1 MVKRTSFI
9 RYYYIAFAIILL
21 MTCWEAQKDQVV
33 VYASSEQAS
42 IQNVGSDVTIP
53 KESIRLRILA
63 NSDSPSDQ
71 WVKREVRDAI
81 VEQMNQWVQG
91 PHTIEEAR
99 EVVHGHLPELEAVV
113 GATLQKYGFTYDY
126 KVELGTVPF
135 PMKMYGN
142 QIYPAGD
149 YEALR
154 VSIGKA
160 EGQNWWCVLFPP
172 LCFVDSDAIAQKPNV
187 AEAASLS
194 DTSKEEGTAD
204 AKTQGKSKTVKD
216 SKEKEGKDVE
226 VKASAKAEGSNEKL
240 AGAVAQTEEAQPE
253 IHFFL
258 WDLLKKLGSL
268 FA

>member
-33 VYASSEQAS
+33 VYASPEQAAV
-42 IQNVGSDVTIP
+42 QNIGNDVTIP

-99 EVVHGHLPELEAVV
+99 EVVRGHLPELEAVV
-113 GATLQKYGFTYDY
+113 GATLQTYGFTYDY

-172 LCFVDSDAIAQKPNV
+172 LCFVDSDAIAKKPNV
-187 AEAASLS
+187 AEAAALS
-194 DTSKEEGTAD
+194 DSSKEDAAD
-204 AKTQGKSKTVKD
+204 DRAQEKSKTVKD
-216 SKEKEGKDVE
+216 SKEKEGKAGQVH
-226 VKASAKAEGSNEKL
+226 KASAKADGGSDKL
-240 AGAVAQTEEAQPE
+240 AGAVSQAVDPQPE